1 MGGVIERW
9 IDDWQIGLL
18 HGSQRAPSHA
28 TLVVTL
34 VACFRRVAV
43 GSLRAFDVGSGL
55 ADPVAGVADTSA
67 GSMASPV
74 PTVWSKTVSPRVV
87 RRWSRTPGRS
97 IDRLGDRAASLS
109 GPVDGRGSVGLVG
122 AVEEHGPVGQCGGQV
137 GLVTAGVGRTREW
150 SRAGPVLGRV
160 TEDRFEVGRFP
171 GDHRLGWNPI
181 TRGSSKASGIQY
193 LTRSVM
199 RRCAV
204 PAIIAVVGGVAPFG
218 RGVGVG
224 ASVVGV
230 ERGC

>member
-43 GSLRAFDVGSGL
+43 GSLPAFDVGSGL

-137 GLVTAGVGRTREW
+137 GLVTAALAGLESGVEQGQC
-150 SRAGPVLGRV
+150 SGGV
-160 TEDRFEVGRFP
+160 TEDRFEVGRCP
-171 GDHRLGWNPI
+171 GDHRVGWNPI
-181 TRGSSKASGIQY
+181 NSSLHEGQWDSVPHPECDAALGGSCDHRRGGWYRAVRSGCRGGSQC
-193 LTRSVM
+193 
-199 RRCAV
+199 RRC
-204 PAIIAVVGGVAPFG
+204 
-218 RGVGVG
+218 
-224 ASVVGV
+224 
-230 ERGC
+230 